1 MNDTEEGRSLATEL
15 TMGRAREKFEIMRE
29 FINLLEELN
38 LELAAND
45 QKKSTVLYKRQ
56 ITIMIIG
63 MIVALSICFFL
74 FIVITKKITQPIKRL
89 ADFTEKTARG
99 DLQASIEVNTNDE
112 IGKLATAM
120 KQSSTSLSHMLL
132 QIKRNS
138 DGLAGASEEM
148 SAVSTQLTGRSE
160 KTSTGIATMAAAV
173 EQMSVNAQGVSSTA
187 EQITAIVNSIASA
200 IEEMST
206 SINDISERTRQG
218 AEISRK
224 AMETSSSATKTINSL
239 EQAATEIDEVTEVI
253 KQIAQQ
259 TNLLAL
265 NATIEAAS
273 AGDVGKGFAV
283 VANEI
288 KELAGQS
295 KLSAED
301 IARRIKGVQG
311 SAKETILAIA
321 DVSDIITKINESS
334 VVITNSVEQQSLT
347 ANEISTNIQQ
357 AREGVGGIA
366 ASISEIAKGV
376 LDISATASV
385 AANNVN
391 DITAGVRQVETS
403 TGDLAKVAVRLQHM
417 TSRFKV
423 KKKDDDE

>member
-120 KQSSTSLSHMLL
+120 KQSSTSLSNMLL